1 MENFNLYKD
10 LLIPLGS
17 AVIGGGVVAF
27 INYWLGIKGK
37 KEFLKEEAKRKAY
50 GDFLNNAK
58 AFANDPNMSPDDAIQ
73 KQKNF
78 IKKYYNEIILSA
90 PKEVIDSIDDFFD
103 SVSISY
109 ANDREKIK
117 SFSNMITKMREDLGS
132 DNIKNDNLKI
142 YTPTAEAIKKE
153 KSNEK

>member
-1 MENFNLYKD
+1 MESLNLYKD
-10 LLIPLGS
+10 LIIPLGS
-17 AVIGGGVVAF
+17 AIIGGGVVSF

-37 KEFLKEEAKRKAY
+37 KEFLKEESKRKAY

-58 AFANDPNMSPDDAIQ
+58 AFTNDPNMTKKDALQ

-90 PKEVIDSIDDFFD
+90 PSDVISSIDSFFN

-109 ANDREKIK
+109 ANEDNKTK
-117 SFSNMITKMREDLGS
+117 SFNKMIEVMRGDLAL
-132 DNIKNDNLKI
+132 DEIKNKDLKI
-142 YTPTAEAIKKE
+142 YTPNKEAIKK
-153 KSNEK
+153 

>member
-1 MENFNLYKD
+1 MDTIYKD
-10 LLIPLGS
+10 FLIPLGS
-17 AVIGGGVVAF
+17 AVLGGAIVSLV
-27 INYWLGIKGK
+27 NYSLGIRGK

-58 AFANDPNMSPDDAIQ
+58 AFTNDPNMSSEDALQ

-90 PKEVIDSIDDFFD
+90 PKRVISSIDGFFD

-109 ANDREKIK
+109 ANDDDKTKAFNEMV
-117 SFSNMITKMREDLGS
+117 MIMREDLEL
-132 DNIKNDNLKI
+132 DEIDDKNLKI
-142 YTPTAEAIKKE
+142 YTPNKEALKKE
-153 KSNEK
+153 KQDEK